1 MWNLV
6 NIVVSIFRVLIM
18 YAPIQS
24 ANFSTED
31 GALVD
36 GSDHPCDHLTGSYQT
51 WLSKAVEVEVV
62 VVGGGVA
69 GLTAVK
75 TLLENEV
82 NDVIVLEAQ
91 DRLGGRI
98 RTIRQDGV
106 LVEEGAEWI
115 HGGTRNPVNRL
126 AASLQALDP
135 ILPDDAWDWRLVTQ
149 DGRAGDHQA
158 YELAEK
164 LLEKCK
170 ENGILTPYYNTS
182 YGQYYVDGFHKHFKS
197 RSSSDMKKAALRYLE
212 QMVNY
217 MEGTGSW
224 FDISA
229 RDADQFVD
237 YGDDFQWKDGYDTLI
252 TYLKESI
259 PDSAVKLSS
268 PVCKIFWDEPAEE
281 RVLVVTLTGDA
292 YLASHVIV
300 TASVAHLQE
309 RHTHIFHPA
318 LPQSL
323 VNALM
328 NVRLGVA
335 NKVQVG
341 WAEPW
346 WGSKPLE
353 LHILWTTFDLS
364 ENMSWLYGVTIMF
377 SIHQHWTVLETFV
390 TGANSTYMESLPESI
405 VKEHILYLLRRVIG
419 DIVPEPTFFRRT
431 RWGSNPWTRGSYS
444 SFITLD
450 GDKAGIHRHDQLASP
465 LVNSKGKTEDSC

>member
-212 QMVNY
+212 Q
-217 MEGTGSW
+217 
-224 FDISA
+224 
-229 RDADQFVD
+229 
-237 YGDDFQWKDGYDTLI
+237 
-252 TYLKESI
+252 ESI

-465 LVNSKGKTEDSC
+465 LVNSKGKTVVLWAGEHTHNTRYSTVDGAMETGKHEALKIISKLKPSSSSVLVEH